1 MSVVRWLGSRNR
13 ATDGSGYHSDHR
25 RRIWNVLN
33 VEVSHAQP
41 IARMRPRDI

>member
-1 MSVVRWLGSRNR
+1 MSVVRRLGSRDR
-13 ATDGSGYHSDHR
+13 ATDGSGYRSDHR

-33 VEVSHAQP
+33 VEVSRAQL